1 MATTISVVVFR
12 GDPVDWAM
20 YRHTA
25 LHVQYAD
32 GEDMILHVTGAHPFF
47 EYTPMKNHP
56 KDLNMTIVASILVSN
71 LPDWITK
78 SMIQNACAATPVRND
93 PRHTDWNCQNWVGE
107 ALTRL
112 VAIGCVTETERSGAV
127 SQMVDACLEAED
139 EATDL

>member
-47 EYTPMKNHP
+47 EYTPMNNHL
-56 KDLNMTIVASILVSN
+56 KDLNLTIVASILVSTP
-71 LPDWITK
+71 PDWITK
-78 SMIQNACAATPVRND
+78 SMIHNACAATPVRND

-112 VAIGCVTETERSGAV
+112 VAIGCVTETERLDAV
-127 SQMVDACLEAED
+127 SRMVDACLEAGD
-139 EATDL
+139 ETTDL